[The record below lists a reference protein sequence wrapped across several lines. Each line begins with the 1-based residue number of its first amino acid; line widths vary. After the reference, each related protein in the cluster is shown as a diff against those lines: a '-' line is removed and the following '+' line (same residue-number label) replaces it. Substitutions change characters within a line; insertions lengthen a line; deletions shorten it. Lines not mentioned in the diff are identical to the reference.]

1 MESEN
6 VLDRERSTETM
17 NEYGGKIITDGSQE
31 RMQGAVDIVDHY
43 KTICDSRSDS
53 IQPIEQCNEYS
64 DCATSLPLPRK
75 SSECPESPIKPLRKI
90 SQSSVN
96 RKFSTSSDIST
107 CRTPKK
113 VSFSDELPIHSDDI
127 SEELRKNEHLSM
139 LQRLCKTTMENSHII
154 NSNDIGDDQL
164 LSPSSSISTQTTNE
178 LTKVDMFPNSRK
190 VSLHSEHSFRMDGPV
205 SVIKPGT
212 ESAATQI
219 TTESESP
226 MEHFIENERKMSTCS
241 VKSKMFNVQ
250 NFKLLSI
257 NRYLSFIRI
266 TFHSLLN

>member
-6 VLDRERSTETM
+6 VLERERSSEKD
-17 NEYGGKIITDGSQE
+17 EISAKILTDGSQE
-31 RMQGAVDIVDHY
+31 RMLGAVDIVDHY
-43 KTICDSRSDS
+43 KTKCDSRSDS
-53 IQPIEQCNEYS
+53 MQPIEQSNEYS

-75 SSECPESPIKPLRKI
+75 SSECPESPIKPLRRI

-107 CRTPKK
+107 SRTPKK

-127 SEELRKNEHLSM
+127 SDELKNNEHLSM
-139 LQRLCKTTMENSHII
+139 LQRLCKTSMENPYST
-154 NSNDIGDDQL
+154 SDIGDDQS

-190 VSLHSEHSFRMDGPV
+190 VSLHSEHSFSMDSPV
-205 SVIKPGT
+205 SIIKPGT

-226 MEHFIENERKMSTCS
+226 MEHFIENERKMSTSS
-241 VKSKMFNVQ
+241 VKSKEFN
-250 NFKLLSI
+250 
-257 NRYLSFIRI
+257 
-266 TFHSLLN
+266 T